1 MNPYNVLGVA
11 KNAGADNI
19 KKAYRKK
26 AMQTHPDK
34 GGNEDTFKQVSAAYD
49 LLSDPAKKAAYNT
62 SPMASAN
69 TAQRA
74 AANAAQRA
82 AANAEQR
89 AAANA
94 EKRAAANAAQR
105 AAAETMEARQAA
117 ANARS
122 KEVLNN
128 GRAEMNAAAAAAVA
142 AAAAYVPNAARANLF
157 ANLEA
162 AETEFKNA
170 EAAKADKESLWHR
183 FSWGANHNTHVK
195 GIMNAQARFESAKN
209 ALEKAMVAVSEHN
222 AKTAAT
228 RRGGNKRRKMTRSR
242 KASKSTRRNN
252 RQ

>member
-1 MNPYNVLGVA
+1 
-11 KNAGADNI
+11 
-19 KKAYRKK
+19 
-26 AMQTHPDK
+26 
-34 GGNEDTFKQVSAAYD
+34 
-49 LLSDPAKKAAYNT
+49 
-62 SPMASAN
+62 MASAN
-69 TAQRA
+69 ASQRA

-82 AANAEQR
+82 AANAAQR

-170 EAAKADKESLWHR
+170 EAAKADKESLWKR
-183 FSWGANHNTHVK
+183 FFFLA
-195 GIMNAQARFESAKN
+195 
-209 ALEKAMVAVSEHN
+209 ALI
-222 AKTAAT
+222 T
-228 RRGGNKRRKMTRSR
+228 RLTLM
-242 KASKSTRRNN
+242 A
-252 RQ
+252 